1 MTKRNGTVALVAI
14 GAMLAL
20 GAPAAMSA
28 GGGVKTTVTLG
39 AAGYQGKVSSADPSC
54 VGERTVVLKQKGNGV
69 LSRVKSKSN
78 GNWKADLDELNEHIK
93 VPAMVYAEVKTASP
107 PGPTAT
113 CLGAVSRTV
122 AFASPACASSG
133 EVVKSSLT
141 RTGSAM

>member
-1 MTKRNGTVALVAI
+1 MVIEEEWMRRRNWMALTVVA
-14 GAMLAL
+14 GATLAL
-20 GAPAAMSA
+20 GVPAAMSA
-28 GGGVKTTVTLG
+28 GSGVKTTVTLG

-78 GNWKADLDELNEHIK
+78 GNWKADLDELNANIK
-93 VPAMVYAEVKTASP
+93 LPAMVYAEVKTSSP

-122 AFASPACASSG
+122 EIAG
-133 EVVKSSLT
+133 
-141 RTGSAM
+141 G